1 MTAEAI
7 PTETLRT
14 TLPAIK
20 TQYCVPIVDRA
31 WIREPMIP
39 MAARRRKDF
48 FRPYFSLT
56 QGATMQPIMI
66 PAVPRPVPAL
76 CSLEERPIVVTPVA
90 GLVVAVLP
98 NWSLK

>member
-1 MTAEAI
+1 M
-7 PTETLRT
+7 LRT
-14 TLPAIK
+14 ILPTMR
-20 TQYCVPIVDRA
+20 TQYWVPMVDRA
-31 WIREPMIP
+31 WIRAPIIP
-39 MAARRRKDF
+39 TTARRRKDF

-56 QGATMQPIMI
+56 QGAIIHPIMI

-76 CSLEERPIVVTPVA
+76 CSLEERLMVVTPVA